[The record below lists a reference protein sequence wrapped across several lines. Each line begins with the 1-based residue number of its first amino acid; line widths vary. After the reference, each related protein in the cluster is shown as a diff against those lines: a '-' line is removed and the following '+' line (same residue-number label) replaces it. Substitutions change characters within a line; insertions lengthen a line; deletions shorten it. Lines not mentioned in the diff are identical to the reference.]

1 MQEELNAY
9 QQEIE
14 DTREVLKKIRLELKQ
29 VQEILRKKKSTL
41 KGLKQEI
48 YQKKLEKE
56 NSRLNKETQN
66 NIGEDVVF
74 PKALEE
80 VEIYTNDNQVIMAKP
95 SKRVF
100 DEGIYLQYRSVLR
113 ENRLLKN
120 HLSKKDFENSLLKI
134 ELRDLHKEIKLYQ
147 VQNLL
152 KDK

>member
-29 VQEILRKKKSTL
+29 VQEILRKKKSAL

-48 YQKKLEKE
+48 YQKKSEKE
-56 NSRLNKETQN
+56 NSRSNKEVQN
-66 NIGEDVVF
+66 TEEDVIF

-80 VEIYTNDNQVIMAKP
+80 VEVFTSDNQVIMAKP

>member
-29 VQEILRKKKSTL
+29 VQEILRKKKSVL

-48 YQKKLEKE
+48 YQKKSEKE
-56 NSRLNKETQN
+56 NSRLNKEAQN
-66 NIGEDVVF
+66 TEEDVVF

-80 VEIYTNDNQVIMAKP
+80 VEVYTKDNQVIMAKP

-113 ENRLLKN
+113 ENRILKN

-147 VQNLL
+147 AQNLL

>member
-9 QQEIE
+9 QQEIK

-29 VQEILRKKKSTL
+29 VQEILRKKKSAL

-56 NSRLNKETQN
+56 NSRLNKEIQNTQ
-66 NIGEDVVF
+66 EDVIF

-80 VEIYTNDNQVIMAKP
+80 VEIYTKDNQIIIAKP

-100 DEGIYLQYRSVLR
+100 DEGLYLQYRSVLR

>member
-14 DTREVLKKIRLELKQ
+14 YTRGVLKKIRLELKQ
-29 VQEILRKKKSTL
+29 VQEILRKKKSVL

-48 YQKKLEKE
+48 YQKKSEKE
-56 NSRLNKETQN
+56 NSRSNKETQN
-66 NIGEDVVF
+66 EEDVIF

-80 VEIYTNDNQVIMAKP
+80 VEVYAKDNQVIMAKP
-95 SKRVF
+95 CKRLF
-100 DEGIYLQYRSVLR
+100 NEGLYLQYRSVLR

>member
-9 QQEIE
+9 QQEIK
-14 DTREVLKKIRLELKQ
+14 DTREVLKKIRLELKK
-29 VQEILRKKKSTL
+29 VQEILRKKKSAL

-56 NSRLNKETQN
+56 NSRLNKEAQN
-66 NIGEDVVF
+66 TEENVIF

-80 VEIYTNDNQVIMAKP
+80 VEIYTKDNQVIMAKP

>member
-9 QQEIE
+9 QQEIK

-56 NSRLNKETQN
+56 NSRSNKKTQN
-66 NIGEDVVF
+66 TEEDVIF

-80 VEIYTNDNQVIMAKP
+80 VEVYTKDNQVIMAKP

-100 DEGIYLQYRSVLR
+100 GEGIYLQYRSVLR

>member
-14 DTREVLKKIRLELKQ
+14 DTREVLKKIRLELKK
-29 VQEILRKKKSTL
+29 VQEILRKKKSAL

-56 NSRLNKETQN
+56 NSRLNKEIQNTQEN
-66 NIGEDVVF
+66 VIF

-80 VEIYTNDNQVIMAKP
+80 VEVFTSDNQVIMAKP

>member
-1 MQEELNAY
+1 MQDELNAY

-14 DTREVLKKIRLELKQ
+14 DTRGVLKKIRLELKQ
-29 VQEILRKKKSTL
+29 VQEILRKKKSAL

-56 NSRLNKETQN
+56 NCHSNKETQN
-66 NIGEDVVF
+66 TEEEWIF

-80 VEIYTNDNQVIMAKP
+80 VEVFTSDNQVIMAKP

>member
-14 DTREVLKKIRLELKQ
+14 DTRGVLKKIRLELKQ
-29 VQEILRKKKSTL
+29 VQEILRKKKSVL

-56 NSRLNKETQN
+56 NSRSNKETQN
-66 NIGEDVVF
+66 TEEDVIF

-80 VEIYTNDNQVIMAKP
+80 VEVFTSDNQVIMAKP

-100 DEGIYLQYRSVLR
+100 DEGLYLQYRSVLR

-147 VQNLL
+147 AQNLL

>member
-29 VQEILRKKKSTL
+29 VQEILRKKKSVL

-48 YQKKLEKE
+48 CQKKSEKE
-56 NSRLNKETQN
+56 NSRSNKEAQN
-66 NIGEDVVF
+66 TGEDVIF

-80 VEIYTNDNQVIMAKP
+80 VEVFTSDNQVIMAKP
-95 SKRVF
+95 SKRMF
-100 DEGIYLQYRSVLR
+100 DEGLYLQYRSVLR

>member
-9 QQEIE
+9 RQEIK

-56 NSRLNKETQN
+56 NSRSNKEAQN
-66 NIGEDVVF
+66 TGEDVIF

-80 VEIYTNDNQVIMAKP
+80 VEVYTKDNQVIMAKP

>member
-9 QQEIE
+9 QQEIK

-29 VQEILRKKKSTL
+29 VQEILRKKKSVL

-48 YQKKLEKE
+48 CQKKSEKE
-56 NSRLNKETQN
+56 NSRLNKEVQN
-66 NIGEDVVF
+66 TEEDVIF

-80 VEIYTNDNQVIMAKP
+80 VEVFTSDNQVIMAKP

-100 DEGIYLQYRSVLR
+100 DEGLYLQYRSVLR

>member
-14 DTREVLKKIRLELKQ
+14 YTRGVLKKIRLELKQ
-29 VQEILRKKKSTL
+29 VQEILRKKKSAL

-56 NSRLNKETQN
+56 NSHSNKETQN
-66 NIGEDVVF
+66 TEEEWIF

-80 VEIYTNDNQVIMAKP
+80 VEVFTSDNQVIMAKP
-95 SKRVF
+95 SKHVF

-147 VQNLL
+147 AQNLL

>member
-9 QQEIE
+9 QQEIK
-14 DTREVLKKIRLELKQ
+14 DTRGVLKKIRLELKQ
-29 VQEILRKKKSTL
+29 VQEILRKKKSVL

-56 NSRLNKETQN
+56 NSRSNKETQN
-66 NIGEDVVF
+66 TEEDVIF

-80 VEIYTNDNQVIMAKP
+80 VEVYTKDNQIMVAKP

-100 DEGIYLQYRSVLR
+100 DEGLYLQYRSVLR

>member
-14 DTREVLKKIRLELKQ
+14 DTREVLKKIRLKLKQ
-29 VQEILRKKKSTL
+29 VQEILRKKKSVL

-48 YQKKLEKE
+48 YQKKSEKE
-56 NSRLNKETQN
+56 NSHSNKETQN
-66 NIGEDVVF
+66 TEESVIF

-80 VEIYTNDNQVIMAKP
+80 VEVFTSDNQVIMAKP

>member
-9 QQEIE
+9 QQEIK

-29 VQEILRKKKSTL
+29 VQEILRKKKSAL

-48 YQKKLEKE
+48 CQKKSEKE
-56 NSRLNKETQN
+56 NSRSNKEAQN
-66 NIGEDVVF
+66 TGEDVIF

-80 VEIYTNDNQVIMAKP
+80 VEVFTSDNQVIMAKP

-100 DEGIYLQYRSVLR
+100 DEGLYLQYRSVLR

>member
-1 MQEELNAY
+1 MQDELNAY
-9 QQEIE
+9 QQEIK

-29 VQEILRKKKSTL
+29 VQEILRKKKSVL

-48 YQKKLEKE
+48 CQKKLEKE
-56 NSRLNKETQN
+56 NSRSNKEVQN
-66 NIGEDVVF
+66 TEENVIF

-80 VEIYTNDNQVIMAKP
+80 VEVFTKDNQVIMAKP

>member
-9 QQEIE
+9 QQEIK

-29 VQEILRKKKSTL
+29 VQEILRKKKSAL

-56 NSRLNKETQN
+56 NSHSNKETQN
-66 NIGEDVVF
+66 TGEEWIF

-80 VEIYTNDNQVIMAKP
+80 VEVFTKDNQVIMAKP

-100 DEGIYLQYRSVLR
+100 DEELYLQYRSILR

>member
-9 QQEIE
+9 QQEIK

-29 VQEILRKKKSTL
+29 VQEILRKKKSAL

-48 YQKKLEKE
+48 CQKKSEKE
-56 NSRLNKETQN
+56 NSRSNKEAQN
-66 NIGEDVVF
+66 TEEDVIF

-80 VEIYTNDNQVIMAKP
+80 VEVFTSDNQVIMAKP

>member
-29 VQEILRKKKSTL
+29 VQEILRKKKSAL

-56 NSRLNKETQN
+56 NSRSNKEVQN
-66 NIGEDVVF
+66 TEEDVIF

-80 VEIYTNDNQVIMAKP
+80 VEIYTRDNQVIMAKP

>member
-29 VQEILRKKKSTL
+29 VQEILRKKKSVL

-48 YQKKLEKE
+48 CQKKSEKE
-56 NSRLNKETQN
+56 NSRLNKEAQN
-66 NIGEDVVF
+66 TEEDVIF

-80 VEIYTNDNQVIMAKP
+80 VEVFTSDNQVIMAKP
-95 SKRVF
+95 SKRMF

>member
-1 MQEELNAY
+1 MQEKLNAY

-48 YQKKLEKE
+48 CQKKSEKE
-56 NSRLNKETQN
+56 NSRSNKEAQN
-66 NIGEDVVF
+66 TGEDVIF

-80 VEIYTNDNQVIMAKP
+80 VEVFTSDNQVIMAKP

-100 DEGIYLQYRSVLR
+100 DEGLYLQYRSVLR

>member
-9 QQEIE
+9 QQEIK

-56 NSRLNKETQN
+56 NSRSNKKTQN
-66 NIGEDVVF
+66 IQEDVVF

-80 VEIYTNDNQVIMAKP
+80 VEVFTSDNQVIMAKP

-100 DEGIYLQYRSVLR
+100 DERIYLQYRSVLR

>member
-14 DTREVLKKIRLELKQ
+14 DTRGVLKKIRLELKQ
-29 VQEILRKKKSTL
+29 VQEILRKKKSVL

-66 NIGEDVVF
+66 TEEDVIF

-80 VEIYTNDNQVIMAKP
+80 VEVYTKDNQVMKAKP

-100 DEGIYLQYRSVLR
+100 GEEIYLQYRSVLR

>member
-9 QQEIE
+9 QQEIK

-29 VQEILRKKKSTL
+29 VQEILRKKKGVL

-56 NSRLNKETQN
+56 NSRSNKEAQN
-66 NIGEDVVF
+66 TGEDVIF

-80 VEIYTNDNQVIMAKP
+80 VEVFTKDNQVIMAKP

-100 DEGIYLQYRSVLR
+100 DERIYLQYRSVLR

>member
-9 QQEIE
+9 QQEIK

-41 KGLKQEI
+41 KGLNQEI

-56 NSRLNKETQN
+56 NFRLNKETQN
-66 NIGEDVVF
+66 TQEDVIF
-74 PKALEE
+74 PKALKE
-80 VEIYTNDNQVIMAKP
+80 VEIYTKDNQVIMAKP

-100 DEGIYLQYRSVLR
+100 DEGFYLQYRSVLR

>member
-48 YQKKLEKE
+48 YQKKSEKE

-66 NIGEDVVF
+66 TEEEWIF

-80 VEIYTNDNQVIMAKP
+80 VEVYTKDNQVMKAKP

-100 DEGIYLQYRSVLR
+100 GEGIYLQYRSVLR

>member
-9 QQEIE
+9 QQEIK

-29 VQEILRKKKSTL
+29 VQEILRKKKSAL

-56 NSRLNKETQN
+56 NSRLNKEIQNTQ
-66 NIGEDVVF
+66 EDVIF

-80 VEIYTNDNQVIMAKP
+80 VEIYTNDNQMIIAKP

-100 DEGIYLQYRSVLR
+100 DEGLYLQYRSVLR

>member
-29 VQEILRKKKSTL
+29 VQEILRKKKSVL

-48 YQKKLEKE
+48 CQKKSEKE
-56 NSRLNKETQN
+56 NSRLNKEVQN
-66 NIGEDVVF
+66 TEENVIF

-80 VEIYTNDNQVIMAKP
+80 MEVYTSDNQVIMAKP

-100 DEGIYLQYRSVLR
+100 DEGLYLQYRSVLR

-147 VQNLL
+147 AQNLL

>member
-29 VQEILRKKKSTL
+29 VQEILRKKKSAL

-56 NSRLNKETQN
+56 NSHSNKETQN
-66 NIGEDVVF
+66 TEEEWIF

-80 VEIYTNDNQVIMAKP
+80 VEVFTSDNQVIMAKP

-100 DEGIYLQYRSVLR
+100 DEGLYLQYRSVLR

>member
-9 QQEIE
+9 QQEIK

-29 VQEILRKKKSTL
+29 VQEILRKKKNTL
-41 KGLKQEI
+41 KDLKQEI
-48 YQKKLEKE
+48 YQQKLEKE
-56 NSRLNKETQN
+56 NSHSNKKPQN
-66 NIGEDVVF
+66 TEEWIF

-80 VEIYTNDNQVIMAKP
+80 VEIYTKDNQIIKAKP
-95 SKRVF
+95 CKRLF
-100 DEGIYLQYRSVLR
+100 NEGLYLQHRSVLR

-120 HLSKKDFENSLLKI
+120 HLSKKDFEIALLKI

>member
-9 QQEIE
+9 QQEIK
-14 DTREVLKKIRLELKQ
+14 DTREVLKKIRLELKK
-29 VQEILRKKKSTL
+29 VQEILRKKKSAL

-56 NSRLNKETQN
+56 NSRLNKEAQN
-66 NIGEDVVF
+66 TEEDIIF

-80 VEIYTNDNQVIMAKP
+80 VEIYTKDNQVIMAKP

>member
-9 QQEIE
+9 QQEIK

-29 VQEILRKKKSTL
+29 VQEILRKKKSAL
-41 KGLKQEI
+41 KGLRQEI

-56 NSRLNKETQN
+56 NSRLNKEAQNTQEN
-66 NIGEDVVF
+66 VIF

-80 VEIYTNDNQVIMAKP
+80 VEIYTKDNQVIMAKP

-100 DEGIYLQYRSVLR
+100 DEGLYLQYRSVLR

>member
-9 QQEIE
+9 QQEIK
-14 DTREVLKKIRLELKQ
+14 DTRGVLKKIRLELKQ
-29 VQEILRKKKSTL
+29 VQEILRKKKNAL

-66 NIGEDVVF
+66 TGGEWIF

-80 VEIYTNDNQVIMAKP
+80 VEVFTSDNQVIMAKP
-95 SKRVF
+95 CKRVF
-100 DEGIYLQYRSVLR
+100 DEGLYLQYRSVLR

>member
-9 QQEIE
+9 QQEIK
-14 DTREVLKKIRLELKQ
+14 DTREVLKKTRLELKQ
-29 VQEILRKKKSTL
+29 LQEILRKKKSTL

-56 NSRLNKETQN
+56 NSRLNKEIQNTQ
-66 NIGEDVVF
+66 EDVIF

-80 VEIYTNDNQVIMAKP
+80 VEIYTKDNQVIMAKP

-100 DEGIYLQYRSVLR
+100 DEGLYLQYRSVLR

>member
-29 VQEILRKKKSTL
+29 VQEILRKKKSVL

-56 NSRLNKETQN
+56 NSRLNKEAQN
-66 NIGEDVVF
+66 TEEDVIF
-74 PKALEE
+74 PKSLEE
-80 VEIYTNDNQVIMAKP
+80 VEVFTSDNQVIMAKP

>member
-9 QQEIE
+9 QQEIK
-14 DTREVLKKIRLELKQ
+14 DTREILKKTRLELKQ
-29 VQEILRKKKSTL
+29 VQEILRKKKSAL

-56 NSRLNKETQN
+56 NSHSNKETQN
-66 NIGEDVVF
+66 TQEDVIF

-80 VEIYTNDNQVIMAKP
+80 VEIYTKDNQVIIAKP

-100 DEGIYLQYRSVLR
+100 DEGLYLQYRSVLR

>member
-14 DTREVLKKIRLELKQ
+14 DTRGVLKKIRLELKQ
-29 VQEILRKKKSTL
+29 VQEILRKKKSVL

-48 YQKKLEKE
+48 YQKKSEKE
-56 NSRLNKETQN
+56 NSRSNKETQN
-66 NIGEDVVF
+66 EEDVIF

-80 VEIYTNDNQVIMAKP
+80 VEVYAKDNQVIMAKP
-95 SKRVF
+95 CKRLF
-100 DEGIYLQYRSVLR
+100 NEGLYLQYRSVLR

>member
-29 VQEILRKKKSTL
+29 VQEILRKKKNAL

-56 NSRLNKETQN
+56 NSHSNKETQN
-66 NIGEDVVF
+66 TGEEWIF

-80 VEIYTNDNQVIMAKP
+80 VEVFTSDNQVIMAKP

-134 ELRDLHKEIKLYQ
+134 ELRDLHKEIRLYQ

>member
-14 DTREVLKKIRLELKQ
+14 YTRGVLKKIRLELKQ
-29 VQEILRKKKSTL
+29 VQEILRKKKSAL

-56 NSRLNKETQN
+56 NSRLNKEAQN
-66 NIGEDVVF
+66 TEEEWIF
-74 PKALEE
+74 PKSLEE
-80 VEIYTNDNQVIMAKP
+80 VEVFTSDNQVIMAKP

-147 VQNLL
+147 AQNLL